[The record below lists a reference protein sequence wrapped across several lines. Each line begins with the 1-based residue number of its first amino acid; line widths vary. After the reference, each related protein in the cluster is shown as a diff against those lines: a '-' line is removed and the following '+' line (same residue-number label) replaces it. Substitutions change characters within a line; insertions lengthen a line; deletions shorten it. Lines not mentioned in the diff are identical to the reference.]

1 MPTLRIWNDAGVD
14 YRGAVVALANL
25 SPAAAIAA
33 EVKGRGITVDLGNG
47 QKLQIY
53 GDFTGNNLLD
63 ATGAISGLR
72 LWTGSTVDLT
82 VTGYNGMLTL
92 EAMRGAMMSGT
103 LFDMFNSVPYRSF
116 GGAGADV
123 MGGSI
128 WNDVINGGGG
138 ADIMAAMSGDDLYI
152 VDHRRDMVVELEDG
166 GVDTVRSS
174 VSHVLADNV
183 ERLFLTSHRA
193 STGIGNDEDNLIAG
207 NSQFNRIDG
216 KDGNDTLFGGRG
228 ADYFVFSTELDE
240 ENNVDRILDF
250 SVRNDTILLS
260 KAVFDGVEDALQGGR
275 ILASWAF
282 KAVWELGEGDLDD
295 NDLVIYD
302 REDGALYYRMPD
314 DEIVQFAD
322 LSAGLAL
329 THRDFLIIA

>member
-25 SPAAAIAA
+25 SAEAAIAA
-33 EVKGRGITVDLGNG
+33 ELKGRCITVDLGNG

-53 GDFTGNNLLD
+53 GNFIGNNLLD
-63 ATGAISGLR
+63 ATGGVSGLR
-72 LWTGSTVDLT
+72 LWSGNAVDLT
-82 VTGYNGMLTL
+82 VTGYNGLLTL
-92 EAMRGAMMSGT
+92 EAMRGAIATGT

-116 GGAGADV
+116 GGNGSDV

-128 WNDVINGGGG
+128 FNDVLNGGRG
-138 ADIMAAMSGDDLYI
+138 ADVMAAMSGDDVYI
-152 VDHRRDMVVELEDG
+152 VDHRRDVVVELEDG

-174 VSHVLADNV
+174 VSHTLAANV
-183 ERLFLTSHRA
+183 ERLFLTSHNA

-207 NSQFNRIDG
+207 NGRFNRIDG
-216 KDGNDTLFGGRG
+216 KEGDDTLFGGRG
-228 ADYFVFSTELDE
+228 ADCFVFSTELDAE
-240 ENNVDRILDF
+240 YNVDRIVDF
-250 SVRNDTILLS
+250 NVREDTILLS
-260 KAVFDGVEDALQGGR
+260 KAVFDGIEDALQGGR
-275 ILASWAF
+275 HLAASAF
-282 KAVWELGEGDLDD
+282 KAVWELSEGQLDA
-295 NDLVIYD
+295 NDKVIYD

-322 LSAGLAL
+322 LSAGLSL